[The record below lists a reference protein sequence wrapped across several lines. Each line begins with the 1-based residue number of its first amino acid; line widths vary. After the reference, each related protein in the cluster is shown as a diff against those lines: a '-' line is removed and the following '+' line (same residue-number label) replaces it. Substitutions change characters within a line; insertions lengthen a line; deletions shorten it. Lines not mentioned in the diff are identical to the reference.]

1 MLASTAKRIRNSKTF
16 SSMFGLP
23 LGFVVAV
30 LVEDGFVEFR
40 CGVVDFFRA
49 ERGKDDA
56 HEPVRQPRA
65 VHMRGRVD
73 GLCVLHGGHG

>member
-1 MLASTAKRIRNSKTF
+1 
-16 SSMFGLP
+16 
-23 LGFVVAV
+23 VVLV

-56 HEPVRQPRA
+56 CWNFYLIWWFA
-65 VHMRGRVD
+65 
-73 GLCVLHGGHG
+73 